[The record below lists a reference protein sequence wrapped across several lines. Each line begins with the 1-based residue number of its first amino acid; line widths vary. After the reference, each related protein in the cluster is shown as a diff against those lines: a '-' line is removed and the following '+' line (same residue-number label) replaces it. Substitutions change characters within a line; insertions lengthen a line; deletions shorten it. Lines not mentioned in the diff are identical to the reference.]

1 MMSCAFTQN
10 IDPTLLLT
18 AFLPILLFA
27 GAFALEWHT
36 VRRLIWSSL
45 LLAGA
50 PRDNCIACS
59 GLATSQPWCAEAG
72 RTCHALLPD
81 QPSATGAHAGSNSL
95 SMHALC
101 CRPSGACERSA
112 TLSCGLRL

>member
-1 MMSCAFTQN
+1 MGQAILKGRYPHRFSHRSALVTRCPCTECMQRSHAVCVQN

-45 LLAGA
+45 LLAG
-50 PRDNCIACS
+50 
-59 GLATSQPWCAEAG
+59 T
-72 RTCHALLPD
+72 
-81 QPSATGAHAGSNSL
+81 QPSSKAPPG
-95 SMHALC
+95 
-101 CRPSGACERSA
+101 
-112 TLSCGLRL
+112 

>member
-1 MMSCAFTQN
+1 MCFRKLSHARNPCAVCVCAQN

-45 LLAGA
+45 LLAGML
-50 PRDNCIACS
+50 
-59 GLATSQPWCAEAG
+59 LALKGP
-72 RTCHALLPD
+72 
-81 QPSATGAHAGSNSL
+81 TG
-95 SMHALC
+95 
-101 CRPSGACERSA
+101 
-112 TLSCGLRL
+112 